1 MQAKYSVKDI
11 CIVALFSAIIFVMTV
26 VPSIPIPLG
35 YAHLGDAAI
44 MLAGYYGGKKKG
56 AIASA
61 LGSVMADFIG
71 GYPLWIV
78 PTLIIKY
85 CMGRSAAVDAPFW
98 SLRTLMGFSLSAICL
113 VVGYTVAGAILYGG
127 LEAGLSSTPG
137 LIAEGAVN
145 LVAAYAVGA
154 LLNKAG
160 FAQLLK

>member
-61 LGSVMADFIG
+61 LGSAMADFIG
-71 GYPLWIV
+71 GYPL
-78 PTLIIKY
+78 K
-85 CMGRSAAVDAPFW
+85 
-98 SLRTLMGFSLSAICL
+98 SAI
-113 VVGYTVAGAILYGG
+113 G
-127 LEAGLSSTPG
+127 LFLH
-137 LIAEGAVN
+137 L
-145 LVAAYAVGA
+145 
-154 LLNKAG
+154 LLNIVWG
-160 FAQLLK
+160 EVRQSMHRSGLYVL